1 MTEAT
6 IILFLVYLLT
16 ILLAAT
22 EAIPLSMSALI
33 GALLIAW
40 FGVQYKVFTYEEAL
54 QFVDMRIIGLIV
66 GTMVVVEI
74 ARKSDVFHFIALY
87 AVKLA
92 GGNPARLFVAICV
105 ASAAASL
112 FLSDSTA
119 MLLMAAAVI
128 TISKLLEY
136 DPLPYFL
143 SSVIMINLGGTS
155 TLIGSVSNMII
166 GVKAGMSF
174 TEFINYLT
182 PCEIALWILM
192 ITVLYK
198 IFKPKLGVKREL
210 PEYDPWRAVRN
221 RRIFIRSSLI
231 LCLMIALFLA
241 LDQLNISPEA
251 VALGCAIIAL
261 LLTGIDPAEIFR
273 ELDWETIFFVTGFLF
288 IVNGLEKTGFLADIS
303 RAIMSFAGNSCLS
316 TTMLTLWFSGLAS
329 TIVSNIAV
337 ALTFAPIIEGIS
349 DVNHDAI
356 WSALV
361 LGTNLGG
368 ATIPFSSTACVMAI
382 GALKREGIP
391 LSFAEFTKIG
401 AITTLVQMVFASLY
415 LIIRFN
421 LVT

>member
-6 IILFLVYLLT
+6 IVLFLVYLLT

-22 EAIPLSMSALI
+22 ETIPLSMSALI

-40 FGVQYKVFTYEEAL
+40 FGVQYGVFTYNEAL
-54 QFVDMRIIGLIV
+54 HFVDMRVIGLIV
-66 GTMVVVEI
+66 GTMVVVEV

-92 GGNPARLFVAICV
+92 GGHPARLFVAICV

-166 GVKAGMSF
+166 GIEAGMSF

-182 PCEIALWILM
+182 PCEIALWTLM
-192 ITVLYK
+192 IIVLYE
-198 IFKPKLGVKREL
+198 IFKPRLGTKKEL
-210 PEYDPWRAVRN
+210 PEYNPWRAVRN
-221 RRIFIRSSLI
+221 RRIFIRSSFT
-231 LCLMIALFLA
+231 LCLMIALFLI
-241 LDQLNISPEA
+241 LDQLNIGPEA

-261 LLTGIDPAEIFR
+261 LLTDLDPAEVFR

-303 RAIMSFAGNSCLS
+303 RLIMSFAGNSCLF

-329 TIVSNIAV
+329 AIVSNIAV
-337 ALTFAPIIEGIS
+337 ALTFAPIIKGIS
-349 DVNHDAI
+349 EVNPNAV

-368 ATIPFSSTACVMAI
+368 ATVPFSSTACVMAI

-391 LSFAEFTKIG
+391 LSFAEFTRIG
-401 AITTLVQMVFASLY
+401 VITTVIQLVFASLY

-421 LVT
+421 LVI